1 MERLK
6 SFGYVFIFIYVIV
19 SFFSGLFFHGQ
30 SRVKCIEQHGFWMG
44 GIVGC
49 DVIEGNL
56 SPAALPSFLTSQLK
70 GLFWPYHFFFDT
82 KDSERPISINS
93 PSSKYPFEKS
103 VIQQYDAAIEPLED
117 AQASARCQVLLALA
131 AEGLKQSDESMHS
144 KLMLLSNSSKHMA
157 ERMLLIN
164 KYSNKGSNT
173 RLSQD
178 MKAEFIAEVM
188 AESQKY
194 NTYYTNLYDD
204 ILTGVM
210 DELKQGRKNSE
221 STQKAY
227 QEDLE
232 TCIDISSEA
241 PTIPLTELLDILSE
255 PPPQPKIIGDILEQY
270 PYKLSLSEIKSELT
284 DEKFNETVM
293 RCGGILQAFVNGIPN
308 EGTKIPEAG
317 KRSVELSLLA
327 LSIHKEILGEAS
339 QLSKLEV
346 DDVAAGRVMKEFAK
360 HEESYTPWLKY
371 KNMILNSKRTVEA
384 GFTLGVYDDERQC
397 LELTDGIYN
406 SANQN

>member
-6 SFGYVFIFIYVIV
+6 GFGYVFIFIYVIV

-82 KDSERPISINS
+82 KDSERPIRSNS

-144 KLMLLSNSSKHMA
+144 KLMFLSNSSKHMA

-194 NTYYTNLYDD
+194 NTYYTNLYND

-241 PTIPLTELLDILSE
+241 PTVPLTELLDILSE

-293 RCGGILQAFVNGIPN
+293 RCGGILQAFVNGTPN

-317 KRSVELSLLA
+317 KRFVELSLLA
-327 LSIHKEILGEAS
+327 MSIHKEELGRAS
-339 QLSKLEV
+339 QLSILEV
-346 DDVAAGRVMKEFAK
+346 DDVAAGRVMDEFIK
-360 HEESYTPWLKY
+360 HEKSYTPWFKY
-371 KNMILNSKRTVEA
+371 KNMMLRNKNTAELRLNLA
-384 GFTLGVYDDERQC
+384 LFDDEKQC
-397 LELTDGIYN
+397 LKLTDGI
-406 SANQN
+406 